1 LRLPTFLPAALN
13 NPAEDPAA
21 QAPIGLAMDAL
32 VTGARPRALAASG
45 LSAR

>member
-13 NPAEDPAA
+13 NPAEDPAV
-21 QAPIGLAMDAL
+21 QAPIGRAMDAL
-32 VTGARPRALAASG
+32 VAGARALAASG